1 MEYVYVV
8 KVAYDY
14 EGSQIDSIWSS
25 QERSTK
31 RKSVLEAQRYGDY
44 VYISVIAVDD
54 LTLLQEDTHMLN
66 DWNHERLV

>member
-8 KVAYDY
+8 KVAYNY

-25 QERSTK
+25 QERATK
-31 RKSVLEAQRYGDY
+31 RKSVLEAQKCDNY

-54 LTLLQEDTHMLN
+54 LTLLQEDTHMMN
-66 DWNHERLV
+66 DWQYERLT